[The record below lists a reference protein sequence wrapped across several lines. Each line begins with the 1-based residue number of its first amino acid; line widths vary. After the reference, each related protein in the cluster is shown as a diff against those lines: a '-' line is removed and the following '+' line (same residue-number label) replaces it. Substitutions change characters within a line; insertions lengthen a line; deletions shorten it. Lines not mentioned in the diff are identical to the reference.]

1 MNEKLFKL
9 MLAILSDE
17 QKYSIALQAGI
28 ADTEAKELLGFDCH
42 QYGLPLPKAVVDE
55 SPKV

>member
-1 MNEKLFKL
+1 MKEKLFKL
-9 MLAILSDE
+9 MLAVLDDE
-17 QKYSIALQAGI
+17 QKYNIALNAGCT
-28 ADTEAKELLGFDCH
+28 DVEAKDTLGFDCH